1 LYRFFCGWFSS
12 NSSRE
17 ITFKAKKPV
26 SLTRN
31 TTYTSILFDCLT
43 VYMVLRALDWNPIEN
58 MDHSVKAMN
67 SHRKVAFSRLFNRRR
82 FENSELESLYQRYIF
97 KLQQSSIIS
106 VLALFSLLTA
116 TLAGLQFYYEKTITI
131 IGLYCLLQCIAF
143 IGLFLLSFKMRDSQL
158 LALCYVILLFCVLFC
173 LIFAPVNL
181 NLNLLPNRS
190 NNSNDSKKNW
200 LLFEWWNV
208 DHRAAEGVWQIV
220 FVTFLTYTMLPIKT
234 RISLFIGILL
244 SSAHITITLTN
255 RTQGVYQ
262 FMALQQ
268 VRHPFVLFLLLY
280 QLMNWKIK
288 SIFIIISTHE
298 LKN

>member
-1 LYRFFCGWFSS
+1 
-12 NSSRE
+12 
-17 ITFKAKKPV
+17 
-26 SLTRN
+26 
-31 TTYTSILFDCLT
+31 
-43 VYMVLRALDWNPIEN
+43 

-116 TLAGLQFYYEKTITI
+116 TLAGLQFYYERTITI

-181 NLNLLPNRS
+181 RLGPNNNNDDS
-190 NNSNDSKKNW
+190 NKKNW
-200 LLFEWWNV
+200 LMFEWWNV

-234 RISLFIGILL
+234 RISLFIGIFL
-244 SSAHITITLTN
+244 SSAHVAITFTN
-255 RTQGVYQ
+255 RGQGVYQ

-268 VRHPFVLFLLLY
+268 VRHSFHLILFLFY
-280 QLMNWKIK
+280 FF
-288 SIFIIISTHE
+288 FINS
-298 LKN
+298 

>member
-1 LYRFFCGWFSS
+1 
-12 NSSRE
+12 
-17 ITFKAKKPV
+17 
-26 SLTRN
+26 
-31 TTYTSILFDCLT
+31 
-43 VYMVLRALDWNPIEN
+43 

-116 TLAGLQFYYEKTITI
+116 TLAGLQFYYQTITI
-131 IGLYCLLQCIAF
+131 IGLYCILQCIAF

-181 NLNLLPNRS
+181 RFGS
-190 NNSNDSKKNW
+190 VEGSINW
-200 LLFEWWNV
+200 FQWWNL
-208 DHRAAEGVWQIV
+208 DRTAADGVWQIV

-244 SSAHITITLTN
+244 SSTHIAITLTN
-255 RTQGVYQ
+255 RAQASNTDNRQ

-268 VRHPFVLFLLLY
+268 VRLTFYFVL
-280 QLMNWKIK
+280 
-288 SIFIIISTHE
+288 
-298 LKN
+298 